1 HCGGLSDFQA
11 RKLLRAGAA
20 QVTDF
25 VDQRA
30 ALAQADVAITH
41 GGLNTVLDAV
51 AQSTPLLAIPL
62 AFDQPGIAARLAH
75 HGLGIR
81 ASRFYTSHQI
91 ARRLRR
97 LLDDRAIKQR
107 MSRLQPQLAAC
118 GGVER

>member
-1 HCGGLSDFQA
+1 M
-11 RKLLRAGAA
+11 
-20 QVTDF
+20 
-25 VDQRA
+25 
-30 ALAQADVAITH
+30 
-41 GGLNTVLDAV
+41 LDAV

-81 ASRFYTSHQI
+81 ASRFSTSHQI

-97 LLDDRAIKQR
+97 LLDDRTIKQR

-118 GGVER
+118 GGVERAADITERALLTRQPVRAEKCYDIAV